1 MCICFAK
8 WPTTLHEHAARFRS
22 PTFPVATY
30 SPRFSTLTL
39 IFALVHSALCL
50 HSVCMLVIHC
60 VFVCVCCF
68 LTLFCIT
75 MPGTVLL
82 FCLSKAFCATWWKNG
97 TKVLKVFET
106 NFLVGRRCPRGLLIL
121 WSRRFS

>member
-60 VFVCVCCF
+60 VFVCV
-68 LTLFCIT
+68 LFSHF
-75 MPGTVLL
+75 VLYYHAWY
-82 FCLSKAFCATWWKNG
+82 SAF
-97 TKVLKVFET
+97 VLPVQ
-106 NFLVGRRCPRGLLIL
+106 GLLCNL
-121 WSRRFS
+121 VEKRHQGSEGV